1 MKLLTKA
8 LLLLLG
14 QVSLSAQLFNIAEDL
29 GYVNNRF
36 ERVIVHNDTIVA
48 VGLASTDSLE
58 RGVLIALYDSTGQQI
73 ASEILTDVEGEGLY
87 MLHNAGGVVPAN
99 NGGYIIITY
108 SIRFNAIFIKLDA
121 YLNEEFRY
129 EYTDIEEGANHNYY
143 DPIPFGEGYL
153 LYGYIDRDNDLPDPF
168 VRIVDE
174 QGQTL
179 RLNFYGEYESRDI
192 YQDAQ
197 LIGDSILVAGGQR
210 IVNASSTQGINFFD
224 RIRVSDGTL
233 LDSWES
239 SVNPD
244 MGWLRQLF
252 VLEDGDIITIGQ
264 QPLEIIDE
272 NTFIVQPMLTRLNG
286 NFETVWQQPI
296 WRSGYHI
303 WRDGLYEIQQVSDGY
318 FVGSGH
324 LSTEI
329 DGDLTRAGWLFKF
342 TAFGDSL
349 WSRYYLP
356 PFEIEGNPQIGG
368 SFFNFGELSSGHLVS
383 GGTASGDGP
392 QRRCWIIKTDA
403 DGCQGETPC
412 EVLTDVAE
420 AEPMEGR
427 GIQVFPNPAS
437 RHLTVAW
444 PGAAPTG
451 TGHFTLYNMQGQE
464 VWSVTKPSAPE
475 VPLLLPDLPPG
486 VYALRV
492 EVEGQAWVEREVIQ
506 DKD

>member
-1 MKLLTKA
+1 MKLLPKV
-8 LLLLLG
+8 LLLVLLG
-14 QVSLSAQLFNIAEDL
+14 QAHLSAQLFNIAEDL
-29 GYVNNRF
+29 GYVTNRF
-36 ERVIVHNDTIVA
+36 ERVIVHNDTIA
-48 VGLASTDSLE
+48 CIGLAQNDSLQQ
-58 RGVLIALYDSTGQQI
+58 GIAVALYDSTGQRL
-73 ASEILTDVEGEGLY
+73 ASRLLLDDEGGNLAMY
-87 MLHNAGGVVPAN
+87 HSAGGISPAN
-99 NGGYIIITY
+99 HGGYIVIAYT
-108 SIRFNAIFIKLDA
+108 SGNAIFFKLDEN
-121 YLNEEFRY
+121 LNEEFRHQ
-129 EYTDIEEGANHNYY
+129 YTNNGGGGNYNYY
-143 DPIPFGEGYL
+143 APIPLGDGYL
-153 LYGYIDRDNDLPDPF
+153 IYGYINRANGEPDPF

-174 QGQTL
+174 DGQTL

-197 LIGDSILVAGGQR
+197 LLGDSILVAGGQR
-210 IVNASSTQGINFFD
+210 RSTLGAGYSKNFFH
-224 RIRVSDGTL
+224 RIRLSDGTL

-356 PFEIEGNPQIGG
+356 PFQIEDNPQIGG

-392 QRRCWIIKTDA
+392 RRCWIIKTDA
-403 DGCQGETPC
+403 NGCQGEVPC
-412 EVLTDVAE
+412 EVLTGVAE
-420 AEPMEGR
+420 AEPMETP
-427 GIQVFPNPAS
+427 GIRVFPNPTQGT
-437 RHLTVAW
+437 LQVVL
-444 PGAAPTG
+444 PEGADQTSLI
-451 TGHFTLYNMQGQE
+451 LYNLQGQAAFQ
-464 VWSVTKPSAPE
+464 S
-475 VPLLLPDLPPG
+475 LLTGQHTTLQLPVPPG
-486 VYALRV
+486 IYWARLQIA
-492 EVEGQAWVEREVIQ
+492 GQQPAHYKIIVSR
-506 DKD
+506 

>member
-8 LLLLLG
+8 LLLVLLG
-14 QVSLSAQLFNIAEDL
+14 QVSLSAQLFNIAEHL
-29 GYVNNRF
+29 GYVSNHF
-36 ERVIVHNDTIVA
+36 ERVIVHNDTIA
-48 VGLASTDSLE
+48 CVGFAQNDSLQQ
-58 RGVLIALYDSTGQQI
+58 GIAVVLYDSTGQRL
-73 ASEILTDVEGEGLY
+73 ASRLLLDNEGNNLVIY
-87 MLHNAGGVVPAN
+87 SKAGGISPAN
-99 NGGYIIITY
+99 HGGYIVIAY
-108 SIRFNAIFIKLDA
+108 ASGNAIFFKLDEN
-121 YLNEEFRY
+121 LNEESRHQ
-129 EYTDIEEGANHNYY
+129 YTNNGDGGNYNYY
-143 DPIPFGEGYL
+143 APIPLGDGYL
-153 LYGYIDRDNDLPDPF
+153 IYGYIYRPNGEPDPF

-197 LIGDSILVAGGQR
+197 LLGDSILVAGGQR
-210 IVNASSTQGINFFD
+210 RVSPGYSINFFH
-224 RIRVSDGTL
+224 RIRISDGAL

-239 SVNPD
+239 SINAD
-244 MGWLRQLF
+244 MGWLRQLV
-252 VLEDGDIITIGQ
+252 VLEDGDIITFGQ
-264 QPLEIIDE
+264 QPLEIIDW
-272 NTFIVQPMLTRLNG
+272 NTYIVQPMLTRLNS
-286 NFETVWQQPI
+286 NYEVVWQQPI
-296 WRSGYHI
+296 WKPGYHI
-303 WRDGLYEIQQVSDGY
+303 QGDGLYEIQQVSDGY

-329 DGDLTRAGWLFKF
+329 DGDPTRAGWLFKF

-392 QRRCWIIKTDA
+392 RRCWVIKTDA
-403 DGCQGETPC
+403 NGCQGEAPC

-420 AEPMEGR
+420 AEPMEER

-444 PGAAPTG
+444 AGAAPTG
-451 TGHFTLYNMQGQE
+451 TGHFTLYNMQGQL
-464 VWSVTKPSAPE
+464 VWSVIKPSAPE
-475 VPLLLPDLPPG
+475 VPLQLPELPPG

-492 EVEGQAWVEREVIQ
+492 EVEGQAWVERVVI
-506 DKD
+506 K

>member
-8 LLLLLG
+8 LLLLLV
-14 QVSLSAQLFNIAEDL
+14 QVPLSAQLFNIAEHL
-29 GYVNNRF
+29 GYVTNRF
-36 ERVIVHNDTIVA
+36 ERVIVHKDTIACIGLAQNDSLQQGVA
-48 VGLASTDSLE
+48 V
-58 RGVLIALYDSTGQQI
+58 ALYDSTGQRL
-73 ASEILTDVEGEGLY
+73 ASRLLLDDEGGNLAMY
-87 MLHNAGGVVPAN
+87 HSAGGISPAN
-99 NGGYIIITY
+99 HGGYIVIAYT
-108 SIRFNAIFIKLDA
+108 SGNAIFFKLDEN
-121 YLNEEFRY
+121 LNEEFRHQ
-129 EYTDIEEGANHNYY
+129 YTNNGEGGNYNYY
-143 DPIPFGEGYL
+143 APIPLGDGYL
-153 LYGYIDRDNDLPDPF
+153 IYGYIYRDNDLPDPF

-392 QRRCWIIKTDA
+392 RRCWIIKTDA
-403 DGCQGETPC
+403 NGCQGEAPC

-420 AEPMEGR
+420 AEPREER

-444 PGAAPTG
+444 AGATPTG
-451 TGHFTLYNMQGQE
+451 TGYFTLYNMQGQL

-475 VPLLLPDLPPG
+475 VPLQLPELPPG

-492 EVEGQAWVEREVIQ
+492 EVEGQAWVERVVIQ